1 VNKLKEYCVKKFLVL
16 LMLGMAAIAGVS
28 AGGSGANSG
37 AKSGGKTFTVA
48 ISGDITSMDPAYV
61 YDYSSNVVGFQLFE
75 TLLTYDAG
83 NNLIPYLA
91 ESWQAVD
98 NLTYVY
104 KIRSD
109 VKFSDGTPLTADD
122 VVFSID
128 HARQEEAYVAWM
140 FEAVES
146 VAQTGNLEVTVKL
159 KSPSASWP
167 HVLTSAG
174 GIFSKA
180 YYQKHQSDFG
190 TARGGIVATGAYVF
204 DRWTSGQEIILKRNP
219 NYWNKK
225 VNPYFDTIVYKIIPD
240 DNTRVTALR
249 TGEVDYVENPPLDLL
264 PVINADQ
271 NLVTVNPKTFSVV
284 FFAFNTQRAPFT
296 DVNVR
301 KAIYHALD
309 LESLH
314 RNIIKEAGTIATVL
328 PQGEG
333 LYGARPQDWQNYLA
347 RAPKYDYNLDTA
359 RKLLAASS
367 TPKGFKFSLI
377 TNEDSLRNSMALFI
391 QDSLAKLN
399 IQMEIVKVSD
409 DEHTEYQFGG
419 VLKDGKRDYDSIL
432 AGWSADYAD
441 VGNNIEPLYSADQAG
456 EGGINSA
463 AYVNTRVDALIKQ
476 ENSLTDENARN
487 QLIFQALDII
497 TAEVPYIFITYPNR
511 RIVHN
516 RKWTGINIYS
526 AAMAGSFK
534 FYNIQPR

>member
-1 VNKLKEYCVKKFLVL
+1 MKRFFVL
-16 LMLGMAAIAGVS
+16 LILGIAAVTGVFAAGNS
-28 AGGSGANSG
+28 A

-48 ISGDITSMDPAYV
+48 INGDITSMDPAYV
-61 YDYSSNVVGFQLFE
+61 YDYSSNVVGFQIFE
-75 TLLTYDAG
+75 TLLTYDAN

-91 ESWQAVD
+91 ESWRAVD

-104 KIRSD
+104 KIRGD

-122 VVFSID
+122 VVFSIEN
-128 HARQEEAYVAWM
+128 ARKEESYVAWM
-140 FEAVES
+140 FAAVES
-146 VAQTGNLEVTVKL
+146 VTQTGNLEVTVKL
-159 KSPSASWP
+159 NSPSASWP
-167 HVLTSAG
+167 HVLATAG
-174 GIFSKA
+174 GVISKA

-190 TARGGIVATGAYVF
+190 TAKGGILATGAYIF
-204 DRWTSGQEIILKRNP
+204 DHWTSGQEIALKRNS
-219 NYWNKK
+219 NYWNKQIS
-225 VNPYFDTIVYKIIPD
+225 PYFDTIVYKIIPD

-249 TGEVDYVENPPLDLL
+249 TGEVDYMENPPLDLL

-271 NLVTVNPKTFSVV
+271 NLATVNYKSFSVV

-296 DVNVR
+296 DVNIR

-314 RNIIKEAGTIATVL
+314 RNIIKEGGTIATVL

-333 LYGARPQDWQNYLA
+333 LYGTRPQDWRNYLA
-347 RAPKYDYNLDTA
+347 GAPKYDYNLDTA
-359 RKLLAASS
+359 RSLLAASS
-367 TPKGFKFSLI
+367 MPNGFKFSLI

-399 IQMEIVKVSD
+399 IQVEIVKVSD

-432 AGWSADYAD
+432 AGWTADYPD
-441 VGNNIEPLYSADQAG
+441 VGNNIEPLFAADQAG
-456 EGGINSA
+456 EGGTNSA
-463 AYVNTRVDALIKQ
+463 AYANPQVDTLIKQ
-476 ENSLTDENARN
+476 ENALTDENARN
-487 QLIFQALDII
+487 QAIFQALDVI

-516 RKWTGINIYS
+516 RKWSGVNIYS
-526 AAMAGSFK
+526 AAMAQTFK